1 MTPLRAGLSTPE
13 HDSTVLARAMT
24 TTGALTFRVRPSM
37 VNRRFPMTTDEL
49 AELERAGRRC
59 SVCRSARGWRRFE
72 IVRRAGAEPA
82 VLCASCRARFGEAPP
97 TSQHSSRT
105 QEHTRA
111 AAAEPRSPMQHASAG
126 ERERAQRPDRM
137 RAALVELPS
146 SFSTAMAARAAR
158 LSNDKALNRLKDLER
173 HGEVRRVGKRWSTAA
188 PPSDLTAA
196 FDRLEAR
203 TTKLR
208 IVRESARVA

>member
-1 MTPLRAGLSTPE
+1 MAIE
-13 HDSTVLARAMT
+13 D
-24 TTGALTFRVRPSM
+24 LT
-37 VNRRFPMTTDEL
+37 
-49 AELERAGRRC
+49 ELERAGRRC
-59 SVCRSARGWRRFE
+59 GVCRSARGWRGFE
-72 IVRRAGAEPA
+72 IVRPAGGEPV
-82 VLCASCRARFGEAPP
+82 VLCASCRARFGESPP
-97 TSQHSSRT
+97 TPQHSART
-105 QEHTRA
+105 PERPRA
-111 AAAEPRSPMQHASAG
+111 AAELRPPIQHARAG

-137 RAALVELPS
+137 LAALVELPS

-158 LSNDKALNRLKDLER
+158 LSNDKALGRLNDLER

>member
-1 MTPLRAGLSTPE
+1 
-13 HDSTVLARAMT
+13 
-24 TTGALTFRVRPSM
+24 
-37 VNRRFPMTTDEL
+37 
-49 AELERAGRRC
+49 
-59 SVCRSARGWRRFE
+59 
-72 IVRRAGAEPA
+72 
-82 VLCASCRARFGEAPP
+82 
-97 TSQHSSRT
+97 
-105 QEHTRA
+105 
-111 AAAEPRSPMQHASAG
+111 
-126 ERERAQRPDRM
+126 M

-158 LSNDKALNRLKDLER
+158 LSNDRALGRLEDLER

>member
-1 MTPLRAGLSTPE
+1 MANE
-13 HDSTVLARAMT
+13 D
-24 TTGALTFRVRPSM
+24 LT
-37 VNRRFPMTTDEL
+37 
-49 AELERAGRRC
+49 ELERAGRRC
-59 SVCRSARGWRRFE
+59 GVCRSGRGWRGFE
-72 IVRRAGAEPA
+72 IVRAAGREPV
-82 VLCASCRARFGEAPP
+82 VLCPSCRARFGEAPP
-97 TSQHSSRT
+97 TAQHPAAT
-105 QEHTRA
+105 AARA
-111 AAAEPRSPMQHASAG
+111 PTAAEPSPTQARASD
-126 ERERAQRPDRM
+126 RKRARPPDRM

-158 LSNDKALNRLKDLER
+158 LSDDKALGRLKDLER
-173 HGEVRRVGKRWSTAA
+173 DGEVRRVGKRWSTAA